1 MFNLVILP
9 IILISI
15 LSGYLLEK
23 AITAYKIKKTLKRL
37 KDNSTEMSYKYHY
50 KPKEEI
56 NDEKTIHFYIID
68 NTNEIKPPQ
77 PELENLEELLKNA
90 IYNEDYEAAVKYR
103 DQIKTLKNHKN
114 K

>member
-1 MFNLVILP
+1 MFNLIILTL
-9 IILISI
+9 ILISI
-15 LSGYLLEK
+15 LSGYFLQK
-23 AITAYKIKKTLKRL
+23 AITAYKLKKTLKRL

-68 NTNEIKPPQ
+68 NTHETQPQQ
-77 PELENLEELLKNA
+77 PELEKLEELLKNA

-103 DQIKTLKNHKN
+103 DQIETLKNHKN